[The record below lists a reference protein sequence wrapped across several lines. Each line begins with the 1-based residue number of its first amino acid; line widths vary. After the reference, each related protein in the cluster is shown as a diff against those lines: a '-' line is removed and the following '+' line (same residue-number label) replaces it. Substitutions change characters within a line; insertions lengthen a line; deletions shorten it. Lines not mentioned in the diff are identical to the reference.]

1 MRLRAVAPGLALAL
15 AACPRPARV
24 RTEPCA
30 TLGAPACE
38 RARALVLAALTYQD
52 EQHDLIL
59 AAARGLP
66 EGSGIRWAP
75 QGWKQVPAACAL
87 ASPGAPAP
95 SDGPV
100 DYAFVGVAIDGTL
113 VAADAD
119 LSPLLGAPPEK
130 HDVRL
135 LAIALQAEP
144 PRAWNA
150 GPSLVVKAADDSC
163 TCEGATHFAGSVR
176 HGATL
181 AYAMTAPRDATHV
194 RAVDFVSAALGD
206 ARFTVR
212 EANDGLVIDG
222 LSSLLDGR
230 AHPLAFRVTSPSPVA
245 MDAAPLDDVCTFAA
259 PEVTPSPLDFGVA
272 PYGASATRDVHVV
285 NRAPIDLEA
294 IVGARTIPLPA
305 HATIDLALRWAPDGD
320 AQRCET
326 QTRDESILFLP
337 AWRDRSGDAGAP
349 VGRRARVLE
358 TIRTGKPRV
367 ERRERFDADRA
378 DRADRGSR
386 DEGEHAHEWS
396 CPRDFKVAACRAENA
411 VCGDRRACT
420 TGGYAAVAE
429 PRGQEGCRF
438 DCREP
443 AGPGTF
449 CRFEAAMECVLAC
462 P

>member
-1 MRLRAVAPGLALAL
+1 MRAAALGLPFVLAL

-24 RTEPCA
+24 RSDPCA
-30 TLGAPACE
+30 TLDARACE

-59 AAARGLP
+59 TAGRVLP
-66 EGSGIRWAP
+66 EGSGLRRAP
-75 QGWKQVPAACAL
+75 QGWQPVPAACAL
-87 ASPGAPAP
+87 ASPEVPAA
-95 SDGPV
+95 SDGAV

-119 LSPLLGAPPEK
+119 LSSLLGAPPAK
-130 HDVRL
+130 HEVRL
-135 LAIALQAEP
+135 VALALQAAA

-150 GPSLVVKAADDSC
+150 GPSLVLKAADDSC
-163 TCEGATHFAGSVR
+163 TCEGATHFAGAVR
-176 HGATL
+176 QGATL
-181 AYAMTAPRDATHV
+181 AYVMTAPRDAAHV

-206 ARFTVR
+206 ARFAVR

-222 LSSLLDGR
+222 LPALLDGR
-230 AHPLAFRVTSPSPVA
+230 AHPLAFHVTSPSPVA
-245 MDAAPLDDVCTFAA
+245 TDAAPLDDVCTFAA

-285 NRAPIDLEA
+285 NRASIDLEA
-294 IVGARTIPLPA
+294 IVGARTVPLPA
-305 HATIDLALRWAPDGD
+305 HGAIDLALRWAPDGD

-337 AWRDRSGDAGAP
+337 AWRGASGSAGDAGAP
-349 VGRRARVLE
+349 TGRRARVLE

-367 ERRERFDADRA
+367 ERIERFERSQSAPARDDKRA
-378 DRADRGSR
+378 R
-386 DEGEHAHEWS
+386 DWS

-411 VCGDRRACT
+411 VCGDGHACT

-429 PRGQEGCRF
+429 PRGDEGCRF

-443 AGPGTF
+443 AAPGAF
-449 CRFEAAMECVLAC
+449 CRFDAAMDCVLAC

>member
-1 MRLRAVAPGLALAL
+1 VRLRAAALGLTLALAL
-15 AACPRPARV
+15 GACPRPARV
-24 RTEPCA
+24 RADPCA
-30 TLGAPACE
+30 TLDAPACD
-38 RARALVLAALTYQD
+38 RARALVLATLTYQD
-52 EQHDLIL
+52 EQHDLL
-59 AAARGLP
+59 LTAGRALP
-66 EGSGIRWAP
+66 EGSGIRRAP
-75 QGWKQVPAACAL
+75 QGWQQIPAACAL
-87 ASPGAPAP
+87 ASPAAPAP
-95 SDGPV
+95 SDGAV

-135 LAIALQAEP
+135 LAIALEAAP

-150 GPSLVVKAADDSC
+150 GPSLIVKAADDSC
-163 TCEGATHFAGSVR
+163 TCEGATHFAGSLR

-206 ARFTVR
+206 ARFAVR

-222 LSSLLDGR
+222 LSALLDGR
-230 AHPLAFRVTSPSPVA
+230 AHPLTFHLTSPSPVA
-245 MDAAPLDDVCTFAA
+245 MDAAPLADVCTFAA
-259 PEVTPSPLDFGVA
+259 PVVTPSPLDFGVA

-305 HATIDLALRWAPDGD
+305 HAAIDLALRWTPDGD

-349 VGRRARVLE
+349 IGRRARVLE

-367 ERRERFDADRA
+367 ERRERFEPSL
-378 DRADRGSR
+378 GSR
-386 DEGEHAHEWS
+386 DDAKRAHEWS

-411 VCGDRRACT
+411 VCGDGRACT
-420 TGGYAAVAE
+420 TGGYATVAE
-429 PRGQEGCRF
+429 ARGDEGCRF

-443 AGPGTF
+443 AAPGTF
-449 CRFEAAMECVLAC
+449 CRFDAAMECVLAC